1 MDFSSRLLTVEHQPI
16 QQLGFRAGFLEL
28 ISGDQS
34 FRDTVERILLCVIR
48 TVKIIKTHIAPPYVS
63 AIKKDAYLHPREE
76 KQINVLL
83 PVLATQLSS
92 ELTASSGSPGY
103 LR

>member
-1 MDFSSRLLTVEHQPI
+1 MARFQGIEPLIADRQLQPVEHQSI

-48 TVKIIKTHIAPPYVS
+48 TVKIIETHIVPPYVS
-63 AIKKDAYLHPREE
+63 AIKKDAYLYP
-76 KQINVLL
+76 
-83 PVLATQLSS
+83 
-92 ELTASSGSPGY
+92 
-103 LR
+103 